1 MSIDLNIPYLM
12 CYTPTALMRKE
23 VLVAILIGFG
33 IGLVVTF
40 GIFTARRAL
49 KAGGEAGE
57 QTSPSYSPTPQVEKK
72 QARAEHKMTV
82 ISPNDGAVTAAEKI
96 SVAGTTTPGATVAI
110 SGGETDVVV
119 VSDGKG
125 QFSAEITLVGGDN
138 EIRIIGFNP
147 EGEKAEAALT
157 VVYSTAEF

>member
-1 MSIDLNIPYLM
+1 
-12 CYTPTALMRKE
+12 MRKE

-49 KAGGEAGE
+49 KSEGQTE
-57 QTSPSYSPTPQVEKK
+57 QQPQPSFSPTPQVEKEPAK
-72 QARAEHKMTV
+72 AEHKITV
-82 ISPNDGAVTAAEKI
+82 TSPNDGEVTSTEKI
-96 SVAGTTTPGATVAI
+96 SVAGATTPGATVAI

-119 VSDGKG
+119 ISDGQG
-125 QFSAEITLVGGDN
+125 QFLAQITLVGGDN
-138 EIRIIGFNP
+138 EIRITGFSP
-147 EGEKAEAALT
+147 EGEKAEAAVT